1 MMPTLA
7 YNAPETEQFRQ
18 DYQLLVNSDVP
29 LLFLEEAIAKYMY
42 GSGRK
47 HFRVPAILTKYNKD
61 LFFVFDVDP
70 EYAPKSII
78 YRYNRVTTRD
88 IVLRRYEPADGVS
101 SFKQPPMSQIQ
112 DAIKDL

>member
-1 MMPTLA
+1 MVPALA
-7 YNAPETEQFRQ
+7 YNSPETEQFRQ
-18 DYQLLVNSDVP
+18 DYQLLVRSDVP
-29 LLFLEEAIAKYMY
+29 LLFLEEAVAKYMY
-42 GSGRK
+42 ESGKR

-61 LFFVFDVDP
+61 LFFIFDIDP

-78 YRYNRVTTRD
+78 YRYNRVTTKD
-88 IVLRRYEPADGVS
+88 IVLRRYAPIEGVS